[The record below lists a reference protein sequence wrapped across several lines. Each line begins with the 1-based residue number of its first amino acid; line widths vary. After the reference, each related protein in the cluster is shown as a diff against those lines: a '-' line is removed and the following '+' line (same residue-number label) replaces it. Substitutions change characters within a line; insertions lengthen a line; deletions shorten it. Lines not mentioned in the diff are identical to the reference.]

1 MEELASLICREGYN
15 FSAATGGP
23 VAGPEEAA
31 QSFQVARELLRR
43 AFLPQRDSDQ
53 RRSLR
58 YVVSW
63 SGGGVH
69 RRRAGC
75 GEPPNACC

>member
-43 AFLPQRDSDQ
+43 AFFYRKGILISAD
-53 RRSLR
+53 L
-58 YVVSW
+58 
-63 SGGGVH
+63 SGMLFMEW
-69 RRRAGC
+69 RRRTPKKGRMRRA
-75 GEPPNACC
+75 A